1 MKIRSMTATFGRL
14 EHETLTLQPELNVVD
29 APNEWG
35 KSTWC
40 AFVVAMLYGL
50 DTRSRSSRN
59 PLPEKERFV
68 PWSGSPMS
76 GRMELEWNGREI
88 TIERATRGRVPLG
101 EFRAYETESGLPVPE
116 LNAANCGAQLLGV
129 ERSVF
134 QRAGFIRLTDMAV
147 TQDDALRRRLNAL
160 VTTGDESGDG
170 MLLEKGLKDL
180 KNRCRSSRGGLIPQA
195 QQEETRLRC
204 ALKELEQL
212 QQRQTQLSG
221 RLEENAA
228 LQRALANHEAAMTY
242 SAALEDQRRVEQA
255 EQARDRAAQ
264 RLAELRQACAG
275 LPSRETAKKAADRLS
290 AHRDQLLELTDLQQ
304 APPPRQPRPP
314 RPFTGLDPE
323 EAFDQTRRDIQR
335 LSALRAPGQWL
346 LPAMAAALFV
356 CALVLL
362 WRRYAIVGVT
372 LAAASMAA
380 MGLAIWKKLRRDRE
394 KEAIYRQ
401 YGSDDPEKWLT
412 LANQYQAVMEE
423 YHRATQRYWDR
434 QQEQEYRRQQLAR
447 QHADLCGDADV
458 NEALAYWTDVLK
470 TWENAETA
478 QTQAAQM
485 AEQCENLRAVA
496 PTLPKAPEEDR
507 LTYGREQTQ
516 EMLCTAR
523 QEQQM
528 LQTRLGE
535 YRGRMEALGDPAVL
549 ENRLAQA
556 RERLQALERVEAAL
570 DLAQRTL
577 TQATQELQRRFAPR
591 IAQRA
596 LTLLEQMTFG
606 RYDRVR
612 LGSDLSV
619 QSGTRQENAL
629 RETLWRSDGTADQ
642 IYLALR
648 LAVAEALTPQ
658 APLILDDALA
668 RFDDDRL
675 AAALQILRE
684 QSRQRQVIVFSCQE
698 RERKILEEGDS
709 GFPIILNQ

>member
-1 MKIRSMTATFGRL
+1 MKIRSMTATFGKL
-14 EHETLTLQPELNVVD
+14 EHDTLTLQPGLNVVD

-40 AFVVAMLYGL
+40 AFVLAMLYGL
-50 DTRSRSSRN
+50 DARPRSSRN
-59 PLPEKERFV
+59 PLPEKERFA

-101 EFRAYETESGLPVPE
+101 TFQAYETRSGLPVPE
-116 LNAANCGAQLLGV
+116 LNAANCGPQLLGV

-170 MLLEKGLKDL
+170 ARLEKGLKDL
-180 KNRCRSSRGGLIPQA
+180 KTRCCGSRGGLLPQA
-195 QQEETRLRC
+195 QQEEKRLCC
-204 ALKELEQL
+204 ALEELEQL
-212 QQRQTQLSG
+212 QQRQALLSG

-228 LQRALANHEAAMTY
+228 LQRQLMNHEAAMSY
-242 SAALEDQRRVEQA
+242 SSALEDQRRVEQA
-255 EQARDRAAQ
+255 EQARDRAEQ
-264 RLAELRQACAG
+264 RLSELKQACVG
-275 LPSRETAKKAADRLS
+275 LPSRDTAKRAADRLS
-290 AHRDQLLELTDLQQ
+290 AHRDRLLELTDLQQ
-304 APPPRQPRPP
+304 SPPPKQPRPP
-314 RPFTGLDPE
+314 KPFAGMDPAQ
-323 EAFDQTRRDIQR
+323 AFDRTQRDIQR

-346 LPAMAAALFV
+346 LPALALALFV
-356 CALVLL
+356 GALVLL
-362 WRRYAIVGVT
+362 WRRYPVPGIA
-372 LAAASMAA
+372 LAAASMAV

-401 YGSDDPEKWLT
+401 YGSDDPEKWLM
-412 LANQYQAVMEE
+412 LANQYEAVMDE
-423 YHRATQRYWDR
+423 YHRAEQRYWDR

-470 TWENAETA
+470 TWQELDTA
-478 QTQAAQM
+478 QAQAKQL

-496 PTLPKAPEEDR
+496 PALPEAPEEDR
-507 LTYGREQTQ
+507 LTYGREQTRQ
-516 EMLCTAR
+516 MLRDAR
-523 QEQQM
+523 QEQQT
-528 LQTRLGE
+528 LQSRLGE
-535 YRGRMEALGDPAVL
+535 CRGRMQTLGDPAVL
-549 ENRLAQA
+549 EDRLGRVQ
-556 RERLQALERVEAAL
+556 ERIRALEKTNAAL
-570 DLAQRTL
+570 ELAQRTL
-577 TQATQELQRRFAPR
+577 VQATQELQRRFAPR

-596 LTLLEQMTFG
+596 QTLLEQMTFG

-619 QSGTRQENAL
+619 QAGTRQEDVLRQAL
-629 RETLWRSDGTADQ
+629 QRSDGTADQ
-642 IYLALR
+642 LYLALR

-658 APLILDDALA
+658 APLILDDALV

-675 AAALQILRE
+675 TAALEILRE
-684 QSRQRQVIVFSCQE
+684 QSRQRQVILFTCQRRE
-698 RERKILEEGDS
+698 REILGERNVK
-709 GFPIILNQ
+709 FP